1 MLLSKIK
8 KHFSILLIRLNQK
21 RELKKIY
28 HEHNTYL
35 NLLVESFLEMKLNTQ
50 TKEHL
55 QVFKLCESYRQNL
68 LRDNRLISYEI
79 FDLVKTS
86 KVKDICKQATSSSIW
101 GQFLYLIIKKI
112 PNPVVLE
119 IGTNLGVSGSYIL
132 SALNNKKDSSF
143 ITMEGIPDLCKI
155 ANIQFRSISK
165 KKNFKIIQGLY
176 KDTFS
181 KVIDQKINFNIVFI
195 DGNHRKNDTLYYF
208 NTLTSIIDVPCIMI
222 FDDINWSVEMNECW
236 SIIQKDPVVS
246 YSIDYYRWGIII
258 IDKSKS
264 RHCKHFKLHLD
275 Y

>member
-21 RELKKIY
+21 RELQKIY
-28 HEHNTYL
+28 KENNSYL
-35 NLLVESFLEMKLNTQ
+35 NLVVESFLEIKLSEQ
-50 TKEHL
+50 KKEHL
-55 QVFKLCESYRQNL
+55 HVFKSCEAYRHNL

-79 FDLVKTS
+79 FDLVKTN
-86 KVKDICKQATSSSIW
+86 KVKDICRQATSSPIW

-112 PNPVVLE
+112 SNPVVLE

-132 SALNNKKDSSF
+132 SALNDKKDSLF

-155 ANIQFRSISK
+155 AHTQFSSIAPEK
-165 KKNFKIIQGLY
+165 KFKIIQGLY
-176 KDTFS
+176 EDTFS
-181 KVIDQKINFNIVFI
+181 TVIDQKINFNIVFV
-195 DGNHRKNDTLYYF
+195 DGNHRKKDTLYYF
-208 NTLTSIIDVPCIMI
+208 NTLISIIDVPCIMI

-236 SIIQKDPVVS
+236 SIIQEDPVVS

-258 IDKSKS
+258 IDQSKS
-264 RHCKHFKLHLD
+264 SQNKHFKLHLD